1 MRKIKFAILFFSYML
16 YIAYRK
22 FKYNLVKSKLDTE
35 EKEDYLFDVINNW
48 SKAIINFSGLRVEV
62 YGKENLPM
70 EPCLYI
76 ANHQSQLDI
85 PLVMANIDE
94 VAGAIAKKEIEKW
107 PIVSS
112 WMREFNCVFIDR
124 ENTREGLKSILQGVD
139 NLKNGRSM
147 LIFPEGTRSKG
158 HEINEFK
165 KGSMKL
171 AIKAKVPIVP
181 ITVDG
186 AFKALEGKPE
196 DLKAKMIIH
205 KPIYIDILSKEEQN
219 NLAEICQG
227 IIERAI

>member
-1 MRKIKFAILFFSYML
+1 MRKAKFAILFFSYMI

-22 FKYNLVKSKLDTE
+22 FKYNIVKSKLTYE
-35 EKEDYLFDVINNW
+35 ENEEYLFDVINNW
-48 SKAIINFSGLRVEV
+48 SKAIIKFSGLKVQLH
-62 YGKENLPM
+62 GKENLPT

-85 PLVMANIDE
+85 PLIMANINE
-94 VAGAIAKKEIEKW
+94 VAGAIAKKEIERW

-112 WMREFNCVFIDR
+112 WMKEFDCVFIDR
-124 ENTREGLKSILQGVD
+124 ENTREGLKSILQGVE
-139 NLKNGRSM
+139 NLKKGRSM
-147 LIFPEGTRSKG
+147 LIFPEGTRSKS
-158 HEINEFK
+158 HTVNEFK
-165 KGSMKL
+165 KGSLKL

-205 KPIYIDILSKEEQN
+205 KPIYVDNLSKEELN

-227 IIERAI
+227 VIERVI